1 MICSAGEDEH
11 RFSKASFKQLA
22 GLEALTE
29 SYDAFLVDQFGVLL
43 HGSGAYKQAPGA
55 LLRLSESGKRVVLL
69 SNSGKRSDANIQRL
83 LSLGFTRSSFETV
96 LTSGEVAHGYLQNL
110 VENSLMRDAPVLVI
124 AEQPD
129 AHLEGLPL
137 TVAQHPQDA
146 QLVLI
151 AGSDPRH
158 EQLESYRS
166 LLTPLAERGVV
177 CLCTNPDTIRLS
189 GSGTTFGPGAVAEL
203 YETLGGTVH
212 WIGKPFPMMYEAA
225 LRWLGQVDASG
236 IVCIGDSPAHD
247 IAGGQGAGLDSAL
260 ILSGIHADETLEEIR
275 SRCLRLRAQ
284 PDYILERFAFGS

>member
-1 MICSAGEDEH
+1 MIHSAGKDEH
-11 RFSKASFKQLA
+11 RFSKAAFEQLV
-22 GLEALTE
+22 GLEELIE
-29 SYDAFLVDQFGVLL
+29 RYDAFLVDQFGVLL

-69 SNSGKRSDANIQRL
+69 SNSGKRADANIQRL

-96 LTSGEVAHGYLQNL
+96 LTSGEVAHGYLLNL
-110 VENSLMRDAPVLVI
+110 AEKSLMRGAPVLVI
-124 AEQPD
+124 AEQPE

-137 TVAQHPQDA
+137 TVARHPQDA
-146 QLVLI
+146 QLVLV

-158 EQLESYRS
+158 EQLESYRA
-166 LLTPLAERGVV
+166 LLTPLAEQGVA
-177 CLCTNPDTIRLS
+177 CLCTNPDLIRLS
-189 GSGTTFGPGAVAEL
+189 ESGTTFGPGAVAEL

-225 LRWLGQVDASG
+225 RRWLGQVDACG

-260 ILSGIHADETLEEIR
+260 ILSGIHAEETLDQIR
-275 SRCLRLRAQ
+275 SRCLQLGIR
-284 PDYILERFAFGS
+284 PNYILERFAFAS